1 MSASREKKTRQ
12 DLSGSGWN
20 DPKTAR
26 EAKQRQKE
34 HSTNLLYGTIG
45 VVFLVI
51 AIAAVIW
58 KSNIIPKTA
67 TAATVNGEKY
77 TAAEVNFYFE
87 NYYQNFVN
95 GNYSILSMIG
105 LDTGTSLKDQTISSS
120 AVMFVT
126 DATEGETWYDYFA
139 DKALEQLAG
148 VQAMNA
154 AAEAEG
160 FTWNDEMQADLD
172 DTMESLASA
181 ASTYGY
187 TEKQYLGLIYGST
200 MTRSI
205 YEEQTRRSLLATAYL
220 QSYQDSLTY
229 STDELEAAYQEDRT
243 AYDLVDCAYVRVN
256 GAAADTDEEGNSIE
270 VTDEMKAEAMAA
282 AKTTADA
289 IYAAYKAGT
298 SLEDAAAEYES
309 TATYASSD
317 SFSYSSSVLGEWLY
331 DDARQAGDSAVLED
345 SDSSNYYVVVFNGRS
360 RNEYNTVNVRHIL
373 IQPEASELS
382 EDDEGYEDDV
392 AAKDAEA
399 AQKAMLAHAKNGE
412 GLEQITP
419 IVQRARDQYI
429 QLAQQ
434 MGMSKEEAEASADA
448 YGLNT
453 DKLRDL
459 IVQSSIASGQTGD
472 LQAAFDR
479 LGLSTSDVKLKV
491 DNMVGSMRLIPA
503 EKTTTV
509 RVNDLASNAI
519 HTIREGIELLQSKTV
534 TIRTNVITNETTIR
548 STKGSMIGRPTSYT
562 GGYYAGN
569 GFAMRGYYGGG
580 IVEGL
585 LPGTPPLS
593 AQADNIT
600 LANARL
606 RSGEFVSNDKSVRY
620 YGADTYAAMNRRQL
634 PREMFTG
641 GAEQPGPS
649 VADISQGVMD
659 ALERTSVTLVFDDR
673 TVAARLAPAMDREL
687 GRRKGM
693 GL

>member
-1 MSASREKKTRQ
+1 M
-12 DLSGSGWN
+12 
-20 DPKTAR
+20 
-26 EAKQRQKE
+26 
-34 HSTNLLYGTIG
+34 
-45 VVFLVI
+45 VFLVI

-154 AAEAEG
+154 AAAAEG

-399 AQKAMLAHAKNGE
+399 AQKAQDILDEWKA
-412 GLEQITP
+412 
-419 IVQRARDQYI
+419 V
-429 QLAQQ
+429 
-434 MGMSKEEAEASADA
+434 
-448 YGLNT
+448 
-453 DKLRDL
+453 
-459 IVQSSIASGQTGD
+459 
-472 LQAAFDR
+472 
-479 LGLSTSDVKLKV
+479 
-491 DNMVGSMRLIPA
+491 
-503 EKTTTV
+503 
-509 RVNDLASNAI
+509 
-519 HTIREGIELLQSKTV
+519 
-534 TIRTNVITNETTIR
+534 
-548 STKGSMIGRPTSYT
+548 SYT
-562 GGYYAGN
+562 H
-569 GFAMRGYYGGG
+569 
-580 IVEGL
+580 L
-585 LPGTPPLS
+585 TLPTTPY
-593 AQADNIT
+593 
-600 LANARL
+600 
-606 RSGEFVSNDKSVRY
+606 V
-620 YGADTYAAMNRRQL
+620 
-634 PREMFTG
+634 
-641 GAEQPGPS
+641 
-649 VADISQGVMD
+649 
-659 ALERTSVTLVFDDR
+659 
-673 TVAARLAPAMDREL
+673 
-687 GRRKGM
+687 
-693 GL
+693 

>member
-205 YEEQTRRSLLATAYL
+205 Y
-220 QSYQDSLTY
+220 
-229 STDELEAAYQEDRT
+229 
-243 AYDLVDCAYVRVN
+243 
-256 GAAADTDEEGNSIE
+256 GADPAQP
-270 VTDEMKAEAMAA
+270 
-282 AKTTADA
+282 
-289 IYAAYKAGT
+289 AGHRL
-298 SLEDAAAEYES
+298 SP
-309 TATYASSD
+309 
-317 SFSYSSSVLGEWLY
+317 VL
-331 DDARQAGDSAVLED
+331 
-345 SDSSNYYVVVFNGRS
+345 
-360 RNEYNTVNVRHIL
+360 
-373 IQPEASELS
+373 
-382 EDDEGYEDDV
+382 
-392 AAKDAEA
+392 
-399 AQKAMLAHAKNGE
+399 
-412 GLEQITP
+412 
-419 IVQRARDQYI
+419 
-429 QLAQQ
+429 
-434 MGMSKEEAEASADA
+434 
-448 YGLNT
+448 
-453 DKLRDL
+453 
-459 IVQSSIASGQTGD
+459 SGQSD
-472 LQAAFDR
+472 LLHRRAGGR
-479 LGLSTSDVKLKV
+479 LS
-491 DNMVGSMRLIPA
+491 
-503 EKTTTV
+503 
-509 RVNDLASNAI
+509 
-519 HTIREGIELLQSKTV
+519 
-534 TIRTNVITNETTIR
+534 
-548 STKGSMIGRPTSYT
+548 
-562 GGYYAGN
+562 GG
-569 GFAMRGYYGGG
+569 
-580 IVEGL
+580 
-585 LPGTPPLS
+585 P
-593 AQADNIT
+593 D
-600 LANARL
+600 RL
-606 RSGEFVSNDKSVRY
+606 RSGGLCVCPRQ
-620 YGADTYAAMNRRQL
+620 RR
-634 PREMFTG
+634 R
-641 GAEQPGPS
+641 S
-649 VADISQGVMD
+649 
-659 ALERTSVTLVFDDR
+659 
-673 TVAARLAPAMDREL
+673 
-687 GRRKGM
+687 
-693 GL
+693 

>member
-1 MSASREKKTRQ
+1 MQHCPARAAQRLAAAVLALVLLLCAFLPRAHAAELKEKNGIRLLSFDTSHILSIGNQTSGKCSLYALRYARTILDGKVCSGSGMWSNGAVWSAAGYTGYAGTRAECLKKLYNELAAGRPVIVHLKNTTVSGVNKHANRTSTYEYH
-12 DLSGSGWN
+12 LSGSGWN

-399 AQKAMLAHAKNGE
+399 AQKAQDILDEWKAGDATEDSFAALANEYSQDPGSNTTG
-412 GLEQITP
+412 GLYEQVYQGQMVTEFNDWCFDP
-419 IVQRARDQYI
+419 AR
-429 QLAQQ
+429 
-434 MGMSKEEAEASADA
+434 
-448 YGLNT
+448 
-453 DKLRDL
+453 
-459 IVQSSIASGQTGD
+459 QTGD
-472 LQAAFDR
+472 T
-479 LGLSTSDVKLKV
+479 GIIHNESTGYHVMYFVGYDQPYWEIQVSADLVNDAV
-491 DNMVGSMRLIPA
+491 DTFYE
-503 EKTTTV
+503 EKT
-509 RVNDLASNAI
+509 
-519 HTIREGIELLQSKTV
+519 EG
-534 TIRTNVITNETTIR
+534 
-548 STKGSMIGRPTSYT
+548 YT
-562 GGYYAGN
+562 
-569 GFAMRGYYGGG
+569 
-580 IVEGL
+580 
-585 LPGTPPLS
+585 
-593 AQADNIT
+593 
-600 LANARL
+600 
-606 RSGEFVSNDKSVRY
+606 
-620 YGADTYAAMNRRQL
+620 
-634 PREMFTG
+634 
-641 GAEQPGPS
+641 AEQS
-649 VADISQGVMD
+649 S
-659 ALERTSVTLVFDDR
+659 F
-673 TVAARLAPAMDREL
+673 
-687 GRRKGM
+687 GM
-693 GL
+693 SFVG

>member
-205 YEEQTRRSLLATAYL
+205 YEERTRRSLLATAYL

-309 TATYASSD
+309 
-317 SFSYSSSVLGEWLY
+317 
-331 DDARQAGDSAVLED
+331 GDSAVLED

-399 AQKAMLAHAKNGE
+399 AQKAQDILDEWKAGDATEDSFAALANEYSQDPGSNTTG
-412 GLEQITP
+412 GLYEQVYQGQMVTEFNDWCFDP
-419 IVQRARDQYI
+419 AR
-429 QLAQQ
+429 
-434 MGMSKEEAEASADA
+434 
-448 YGLNT
+448 
-453 DKLRDL
+453 
-459 IVQSSIASGQTGD
+459 QTGD
-472 LQAAFDR
+472 T
-479 LGLSTSDVKLKV
+479 GIIHNESTGYHVMYFVGYDQPYWEIQVSADLVNDAV
-491 DNMVGSMRLIPA
+491 DTFYE
-503 EKTTTV
+503 EKT
-509 RVNDLASNAI
+509 
-519 HTIREGIELLQSKTV
+519 EG
-534 TIRTNVITNETTIR
+534 
-548 STKGSMIGRPTSYT
+548 YT
-562 GGYYAGN
+562 
-569 GFAMRGYYGGG
+569 
-580 IVEGL
+580 
-585 LPGTPPLS
+585 
-593 AQADNIT
+593 
-600 LANARL
+600 
-606 RSGEFVSNDKSVRY
+606 
-620 YGADTYAAMNRRQL
+620 
-634 PREMFTG
+634 
-641 GAEQPGPS
+641 AEQS
-649 VADISQGVMD
+649 S
-659 ALERTSVTLVFDDR
+659 F
-673 TVAARLAPAMDREL
+673 
-687 GRRKGM
+687 GM
-693 GL
+693 SFVG

>member
-1 MSASREKKTRQ
+1 MSASREKKFRQ
-12 DLSGSGWN
+12 DSVPGST
-20 DPKTAR
+20 DPKTFK
-26 EAKQRQKE
+26 ELEQQKAE
-34 HSTNLLYGTIG
+34 KRSNLLYSIIG
-45 VVFLVI
+45 VLFLV
-51 AIAAVIW
+51 AVVVCLIW
-58 KSNIIPKTA
+58 RSNIISRTA
-67 TAATVNGEKY
+67 TAVTIDGEKY

-373 IQPEASELS
+373 IVPEEKN
-382 EDDEGYEDDV
+382 DDGTYTD
-392 AAKDAEA
+392 AAWTAAE
-399 AQKAMLAHAKNGE
+399 QKAQSLLDEWKAGEHTEDSFAFLA
-412 GLEQITP
+412 
-419 IVQRARDQYI
+419 
-429 QLAQQ
+429 
-434 MGMSKEEAEASADA
+434 AENSADTGSA
-448 YGLNT
+448 SNGGLYEE
-453 DKLRDL
+453 
-459 IVQSSIASGQTGD
+459 VYPGQMVD
-472 LQAAFDR
+472 AFDAWCFDAAR
-479 LGLSTSDVKLKV
+479 QPGDT
-491 DNMVGSMRLIPA
+491 
-503 EKTTTV
+503 
-509 RVNDLASNAI
+509 
-519 HTIREGIELLQSKTV
+519 
-534 TIRTNVITNETTIR
+534 
-548 STKGSMIGRPTSYT
+548 
-562 GGYYAGN
+562 
-569 GFAMRGYYGGG
+569 G
-580 IVEGL
+580 IVKTEYGYHVMYFSSVCEHPYWYVRAESDYL
-585 LPGTPPLS
+585 NKLS
-593 AQADNIT
+593 ADVSEEVSAKFESAESVQ
-600 LANARL
+600 NAAL
-606 RSGEFVSNDKSVRY
+606 
-620 YGADTYAAMNRRQL
+620 
-634 PREMFTG
+634 
-641 GAEQPGPS
+641 
-649 VADISQGVMD
+649 ADILQN
-659 ALERTSVTLVFDDR
+659 
-673 TVAARLAPAMDREL
+673 
-687 GRRKGM
+687 
-693 GL
+693 

>member
-243 AYDLVDCAYVRVN
+243 A
-256 GAAADTDEEGNSIE
+256 
-270 VTDEMKAEAMAA
+270 
-282 AKTTADA
+282 
-289 IYAAYKAGT
+289 
-298 SLEDAAAEYES
+298 
-309 TATYASSD
+309 
-317 SFSYSSSVLGEWLY
+317 
-331 DDARQAGDSAVLED
+331 
-345 SDSSNYYVVVFNGRS
+345 
-360 RNEYNTVNVRHIL
+360 
-373 IQPEASELS
+373 
-382 EDDEGYEDDV
+382 
-392 AAKDAEA
+392 
-399 AQKAMLAHAKNGE
+399 
-412 GLEQITP
+412 
-419 IVQRARDQYI
+419 
-429 QLAQQ
+429 
-434 MGMSKEEAEASADA
+434 
-448 YGLNT
+448 
-453 DKLRDL
+453 
-459 IVQSSIASGQTGD
+459 
-472 LQAAFDR
+472 
-479 LGLSTSDVKLKV
+479 
-491 DNMVGSMRLIPA
+491 
-503 EKTTTV
+503 
-509 RVNDLASNAI
+509 
-519 HTIREGIELLQSKTV
+519 
-534 TIRTNVITNETTIR
+534 
-548 STKGSMIGRPTSYT
+548 
-562 GGYYAGN
+562 
-569 GFAMRGYYGGG
+569 
-580 IVEGL
+580 
-585 LPGTPPLS
+585 
-593 AQADNIT
+593 
-600 LANARL
+600 
-606 RSGEFVSNDKSVRY
+606 
-620 YGADTYAAMNRRQL
+620 
-634 PREMFTG
+634 
-641 GAEQPGPS
+641 
-649 VADISQGVMD
+649 
-659 ALERTSVTLVFDDR
+659 
-673 TVAARLAPAMDREL
+673 
-687 GRRKGM
+687 
-693 GL
+693 

>member
-1 MSASREKKTRQ
+1 M
-12 DLSGSGWN
+12 
-20 DPKTAR
+20 
-26 EAKQRQKE
+26 
-34 HSTNLLYGTIG
+34 
-45 VVFLVI
+45 VFLVI

-220 QSYQDSLTY
+220 QSYQDSLDLLHRRAGGRL
-229 STDELEAAYQEDRT
+229 SGGPDR
-243 AYDLVDCAYVRVN
+243 LRSGGLCVCPRVN

-298 SLEDAAAEYES
+298 SWRMQPQSMSPPPPMPLL
-309 TATYASSD
+309 TASRTAPL
-317 SFSYSSSVLGEWLY
+317 FWVNGCMTMPGRP
-331 DDARQAGDSAVLED
+331 ATPAVLED

-382 EDDEGYEDDV
+382 EDDEG
-392 AAKDAEA
+392 
-399 AQKAMLAHAKNGE
+399 L
-412 GLEQITP
+412 
-419 IVQRARDQYI
+419 
-429 QLAQQ
+429 
-434 MGMSKEEAEASADA
+434 
-448 YGLNT
+448 
-453 DKLRDL
+453 
-459 IVQSSIASGQTGD
+459 
-472 LQAAFDR
+472 
-479 LGLSTSDVKLKV
+479 
-491 DNMVGSMRLIPA
+491 
-503 EKTTTV
+503 
-509 RVNDLASNAI
+509 
-519 HTIREGIELLQSKTV
+519 
-534 TIRTNVITNETTIR
+534 
-548 STKGSMIGRPTSYT
+548 
-562 GGYYAGN
+562 
-569 GFAMRGYYGGG
+569 
-580 IVEGL
+580 
-585 LPGTPPLS
+585 
-593 AQADNIT
+593 
-600 LANARL
+600 
-606 RSGEFVSNDKSVRY
+606 
-620 YGADTYAAMNRRQL
+620 
-634 PREMFTG
+634 
-641 GAEQPGPS
+641 
-649 VADISQGVMD
+649 
-659 ALERTSVTLVFDDR
+659 
-673 TVAARLAPAMDREL
+673 
-687 GRRKGM
+687 
-693 GL
+693 